1 MEKEDGRDNF
11 GCPRGTG
18 ENNMS
23 KLFRTLG
30 CGIIGAIG
38 GLAYHIR
45 HWGIFVLA
53 IVLLFVFIFYSW
65 LRDNGY

>member
-1 MEKEDGRDNF
+1 
-11 GCPRGTG
+11 
-18 ENNMS
+18 MS

-53 IVLLFVFIFYSW
+53 IILLVVFIFYSW